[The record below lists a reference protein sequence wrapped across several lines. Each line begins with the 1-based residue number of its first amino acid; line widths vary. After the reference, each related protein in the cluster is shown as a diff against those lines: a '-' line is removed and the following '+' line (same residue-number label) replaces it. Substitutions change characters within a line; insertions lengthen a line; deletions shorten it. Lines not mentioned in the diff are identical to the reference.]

1 MAAIIFTNCGVLDGT
16 QWERREDHHVL
27 VEGGQIREVS
37 DRPISSATAETI
49 DLKGRTLMPGLI
61 DAHVHVI
68 AVDQALARLSE
79 RPASLVTLQAARV
92 LEGMLQ
98 RGFTTIRDAGG
109 ADGGLAEAVEQELV
123 RGPRIFPSGQALSQT
138 GGHGDLRPRTRSVSV
153 VACACCEG
161 GAGIARIADGVAE
174 CRRAARDELRKG
186 ATQIKIMASGG
197 VASPYDPVWN
207 LQYSEEE
214 VRAIVEEARGWHT
227 YVMAHAYSPEAIRRS
242 IDFGVRS
249 IEHGNLID
257 RATAEHVAG
266 ADAFVVP
273 TLVTFDAMH
282 RFGRELGFPEVSL
295 AKLGDVREAGLR
307 SLEIL
312 QAAAVKIGY
321 GTDLLGPMHRH
332 QSREFVIRAEAMAPF
347 DIIRSATTVNAELL
361 NRGGELGVIAPGARA
376 DLIAVDG
383 DALADIS
390 LLDGQ
395 GEHLT
400 HVMKDGVFYKRL
412 SDLTR

>member
-1 MAAIIFTNCGVLDGT
+1 MAAVVFANCAVLDGT
-16 QWERREDHHVL
+16 RNERREDHHVL
-27 VEGGQIREVS
+27 VEDGLIREVA
-37 DRPISSATAETI
+37 DRPIRIESAEI
-49 DLKGRTLMPGLI
+49 VDLEGRTLMPGLI

-68 AVDQALARLSE
+68 AVDQMLARLSE
-79 RPASLVTLQAARV
+79 RPVSLVTLQAARV

-109 ADGGLAEAVEQELV
+109 ADGGLAEAVEEGLV

-161 GAGIARIADGVAE
+161 GAGLARIADGVAE

-197 VASPYDPVWN
+197 VASPYDPVSN

-214 VRAIVEEARGWHT
+214 VRAIVEEARAWHT
-227 YVMAHAYSPEAIRRS
+227 YVMAHAYTPEAIRRS

-257 RATAEHVAG
+257 CATADQVAG

-307 SLEIL
+307 SLDIL
-312 QAAAVKIGY
+312 QTAGVRIGF

-332 QSREFVIRAEAMAPF
+332 QSREFVIRAEAMAPY
-347 DIIRSATTVNAELL
+347 DIIRSATTINADLL
-361 NRGGELGVIAPGARA
+361 NRSGEIGVVAPDARA

-383 DALADIS
+383 DPLADIS

-400 HVMKDGVFYKRL
+400 HIMKDGVFYKRPA
-412 SDLTR
+412 

>member
-1 MAAIIFTNCGVLDGT
+1 MAAVIFANCAVLDGSHNH
-16 QWERREDHHVL
+16 RREDHHVL
-27 VEGGQIREVS
+27 VEDGIIREVA
-37 DRPISSATAETI
+37 DRPIRCEAAEI
-49 DLKGRTLMPGLI
+49 VDLDGGTLMPGLI

-68 AVDQALARLSE
+68 AVDAALARLSD
-79 RPASLVTLQAARV
+79 RPVTLLTLQAVSV
-92 LEGMLQ
+92 LEGMLM

-109 ADGGLAEAVEQELV
+109 ADGGLAQAVEDGLV
-123 RGPRIFPSGQALSQT
+123 RGPRIFPSGRALSQT
-138 GGHGDLRPRTRSVSV
+138 GGHGDARPRTQSV
-153 VACACCEG
+153 VTCACCEG
-161 GAGIARIADGVAE
+161 GINLSRIADGVTE

-214 VRAIVEEARGWHT
+214 VRAIVEEARAWRT
-227 YVMAHAYSPEAIRRS
+227 YVLAHAYAPEAICRS

-249 IEHGNLID
+249 IEHANLID
-257 RATAEHVAG
+257 RATAEHVAS

-273 TLVTFDAMH
+273 TLVTYDALH
-282 RFGRELGFPEVSL
+282 RHGRELGFPEVSM
-295 AKLGDVREAGLR
+295 AKLAEVREAGLN
-307 SLEIL
+307 SLGIL
-312 QAAAVKIGY
+312 QTAGVRIGY
-321 GTDLLGPMHRH
+321 GTDLLGPMHRY

-347 DIIRSATTVNAELL
+347 DIIRSATTINAELL
-361 NRGGELGVIAPGARA
+361 NRSGEIGVVAPGARA

-383 DALADIS
+383 DPLADIS

-400 HVMKDGVFYKRL
+400 RIMKDGVFYKRP
-412 SDLTR
+412 